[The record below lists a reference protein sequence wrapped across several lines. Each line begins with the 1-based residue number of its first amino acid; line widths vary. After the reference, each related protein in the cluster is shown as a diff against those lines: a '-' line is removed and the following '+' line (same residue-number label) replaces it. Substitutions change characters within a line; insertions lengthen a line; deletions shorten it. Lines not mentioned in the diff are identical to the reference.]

1 MIVTVQLNVPVLL
14 VSPQLVV
21 ESVSPDSGVS
31 VIEIVAVEEVGVNPV
46 PLTVTD
52 VPLGPWLGVSVI
64 VGVVIVNEA
73 VATLLELSVAVIVYG
88 VAEADP
94 ERTNVHPENDPPVST
109 VQEDTEETVAPV
121 DAVNVTVALGA
132 NPVPE
137 APTVRPLG
145 PWLGVSASVGSG
157 AMESVSAAHAADD
170 VNVAVAVN
178 SPGVAVEAVPYSP

>member
-46 PLTVTD
+46 PLTVTV

-88 VAEADP
+88 VVEAVP
-94 ERTNVHPENDPPVST
+94 VRTNVHPENDPPVPT
-109 VQEDTEETVAPV
+109 VQVDAEETVAPV

-137 APTVRPLG
+137 APSVRPLG
-145 PWLGVSASVGSG
+145 PWLGVSVSVGSG
-157 AMESVSAAHAADD
+157 ATESVSPALSTAF
-170 VNVAVAVN
+170 VWVAPAVN
-178 SPGVAVEAVPYSP
+178 EPGVEVEAV